1 MKPLPKHLR
10 RELREKTAQAHEAA
24 LRRALEPLADS
35 FDAWRAGTLD
45 SGELS
50 DRIHAFHQG
59 PARKLFSFY
68 TGDIPEIAVAHALVT
83 GLLPRTTVSAEL
95 QQAIGNAIEFCESQ
109 EREE

>member
-10 RELREKTAQAHEAA
+10 RELRDKTAQAHEAA

-35 FDAWRAGTLD
+35 FDAWRAGALA

-68 TGDIPEIAVAHALVT
+68 TGDTPEFAVAHALVT
-83 GLLPRTTVSAEL
+83 GLIERTAVSAEL
-95 QQAIGNAIEFCESQ
+95 QEAIGNAIEFWESQ
-109 EREE
+109 GREE